1 MDEEKFDAIVVGAGP
16 SGSVAAYYLA
26 KAGLQVLQVERGAY
40 PGAKNVS
47 GGRLYG
53 YVLPQIFP
61 EGEWREAPL
70 ERCIT
75 REKLVFLT
83 DDGAVTVEV
92 YHKDYMGD
100 MEKGIP
106 CNSYTVIRA
115 KLDKWL
121 AERAE
126 EAGSLLATG
135 INVDELVVEN
145 GRIVGINAGG
155 DIMKAD
161 AVILS
166 EGALGLLAEKHGLR
180 KMPHPEDV
188 AVGVKEIWSLSKEK
202 INERFNLDGNEGVV
216 YHIAGF
222 PSKYLRGGAFLYTM
236 ESVIS
241 MGVVFFMSDVPKIG
255 KQLHETIEDLR
266 LHPYIYPLIDGAQLV
281 EYSAKTVPE
290 AFLLTDKFYGPGVLL
305 TGDAAGFLFNLGFT
319 VRGMDLAMLSGKI
332 AAETVIELKKKNS
345 LESDS
350 FALYEKKIKES
361 SIWRDYKLFK
371 DAHKVLSDPK
381 IYQEYPEIA
390 VRVAKRIFEY
400 NGTRAETIYQALRRE
415 LGLLKMLKLGW
426 SGFRMV
432 RKV

>member
-1 MDEEKFDAIVVGAGP
+1 MDEEKFDVIVVGAGP
-16 SGSVAAYYLA
+16 SGSVASYYLA

-40 PGAKNVS
+40 AGAKNVS

-53 YVLPQIFP
+53 YVLPEIFP
-61 EGEWREAPL
+61 DGEWKEAPL

-75 REKLVFLT
+75 KEKLVFMT
-83 DDGAVTVEV
+83 DKGAVTVEF
-92 YHKDYMGD
+92 YHKDF
-100 MEKGIP
+100 KGEP

-126 EAGSLLATG
+126 EAGALLATG

-145 GRIVGINAGG
+145 GRFVGINAGG

-161 AVILS
+161 AIVLA

-180 KMPHPEDV
+180 KMPKPEDV

-202 INERFNLDGNEGVV
+202 INERFNLEGDEGAVL
-216 YHIAGF
+216 HLAGF
-222 PSKYLRGGAFLYTM
+222 PSKFLRGGAFLYTM

-241 MGVVFFMSDVPKIG
+241 MGVVFFIADVPNIG
-255 KQLHETIEDLR
+255 KQLHETVEDLR
-266 LHPYIYPLIDGAQLV
+266 LHPYIYPLIEGAQLV

-290 AFLLTDKFYGPGVLL
+290 AFLLADKIYGPGVLL

-332 AAETVIELKKKNS
+332 AAETIIELKKKNS
-345 LESDS
+345 FEPNS

-361 SIWRDYKLFK
+361 LIWRDYKVFK
-371 DAHKVLSDPK
+371 DAHHVLSDPK
-381 IYQEYPEIA
+381 VFSEYPEIA
-390 VRVAKRIFEY
+390 IRVAKRIFEY

-415 LGLLKMLKLGW
+415 LGLLKMLKLGLH
-426 SGFRMV
+426 GFKMV
-432 RKV
+432 RKL